1 MGCIITAAQLL
12 LIVGSC
18 VLGGHTLLGSSGA
31 ARREK
36 SHAAGTIA
44 LFTGLYLLLNL
55 PYFLLTSSL
64 VFSSSAYLALQSAD
78 IAGYL
83 HHAAYM
89 CVPLNAALNSVLY
102 LARMPAFTARV
113 YALIHGGRAVSAEW
127 HSSSR
132 NTQSSI

>member
-44 LFTGLYLLLNL
+44 LFTGLYLLLTL
-55 PYFLLTSSL
+55 PYFLLSSL

-78 IAGYL
+78 TAGYL
-83 HHAAYM
+83 HHAAYLY
-89 CVPLNAALNSVLY
+89 VPLNAALNSVLY